1 MKINM
6 GYPDKNEEL
15 DIINRFLKNSPLD
28 MITPVC
34 SKGDIVAMQEA
45 VKDVYVH
52 PAVMSYIVD
61 IVNATRNNSSVST
74 GVSPRGTITMINAAR
89 AFAYISGRGFVTPED
104 VKTLSVPVFSHRL
117 VLKNGF
123 AGIDGAE
130 KIIEGIIS
138 SVEVP
143 TEEWDR

>member
-1 MKINM
+1 
-6 GYPDKNEEL
+6 
-15 DIINRFLKNSPLD
+15 
-28 MITPVC
+28 
-34 SKGDIVAMQEA
+34 
-45 VKDVYVH
+45 
-52 PAVMSYIVD
+52 
-61 IVNATRNNSSVST
+61 
-74 GVSPRGTITMINAAR
+74 
-89 AFAYISGRGFVTPED
+89 VTPED